1 MTQTTKTQLI
11 LSIFSCCLLPLL
23 QGCVAA
29 AAGGA
34 ATGAV
39 VATDRRSTGTIVDD
53 QTIEFKAMHEI
64 RQNKPLW
71 KASHINIISYN
82 NVLLMVGQTPTEEYK
97 HQAEEAV
104 SGIPKVRRV
113 HNELTIE
120 EPASLGT
127 RSNDS
132 WITTQIKTKLV
143 GHKEIRANRIK
154 VVTENGVVY
163 LMGLTTP
170 EEEMIATD
178 IAREIKGVD
187 KVVQIFENAEN

>member
-1 MTQTTKTQLI
+1 MTRTTKSNII
-11 LSIFSCCLLPLL
+11 LSILSCCLLPLL
-23 QGCVAA
+23 QGCVVA

-39 VATDRRSTGTIVDD
+39 VATDRRTAGTIVDD
-53 QTIEFKAMHEI
+53 QAIEFKAMHEI
-64 RQNKPLW
+64 RQNKTLW
-71 KASHINIISYN
+71 KESHINIISYN
-82 NVLLMVGQTPTEEYK
+82 NVLLMVGQTPSEEYK
-97 HQAEEAV
+97 RQAEEAV
-104 SGIPKVRRV
+104 SSIPKVRRI
-113 HNELTIE
+113 HNELIIA
-120 EPASLGT
+120 EPASLST
-127 RSNDS
+127 RSQDS

-170 EEEMIATD
+170 EEEMTATD

-187 KVVQIFENAEN
+187 TVVQIFENAET

>member
-1 MTQTTKTQLI
+1 MTPTTRTH
-11 LSIFSCCLLPLL
+11 IFLTTLSCCLLPLL

-34 ATGAV
+34 ATSAV
-39 VATDRRSTGTIVDD
+39 VATDRRTAGTMVDD

-71 KASHINIISYN
+71 KESHINIISYN
-82 NVLLMVGQTPTEEYK
+82 NVLLIVGQTPTEEYK
-97 HQAEEAV
+97 RQAEEAIN
-104 SGIPKVRRV
+104 GIPKIRRV

-127 RSNDS
+127 RSQDS

-143 GHKEIRANRIK
+143 GHKEIRAGRIK

-170 EEEMIATD
+170 EEEMVATD
-178 IAREIKGVD
+178 IAREIKGVE
-187 KVVQIFENAEN
+187 KVVQIFENAET